1 MKAVTI
7 LSDALYTLRRCLRLS
22 DRLRYKSLE
31 LDIYSSISRVVARY
45 ALVNTCS
52 PVSPC
57 ESSSSPLHLPFLSEA
72 YDGIQT
78 NQY

>member
-31 LDIYSSISRVVARY
+31 LDSYSSISRVVTRY
-45 ALVNTCS
+45 TLVSICS
-52 PVSPC
+52 PDSLR

-78 NQY
+78 N